1 MILKNKVLSSMLTT
15 LRKFSSFKIYLDHN
29 FNNSFEISEQLM
41 KSDES
46 FYIKKIC
53 FTMTFNSLS
62 YGKKIIKID
71 KTFDENFTDSKR
83 NHSIVLMSSAITY
96 LCHVVKKIKIKFR
109 SSNFLCGNFQLKSFK
124 KKDNFNVSIFDF
136 NLEKPILIL
145 KYPNL
150 KLAFL
155 FQYYSF
161 NFKL

>member
-41 KSDES
+41 ISDES

-62 YGKKIIKID
+62 YGKNIINID

-109 SSNFLCGNFQLKSFK
+109 SSNFFMWEFSTEIFLKKGQF
-124 KKDNFNVSIFDF
+124 
-136 NLEKPILIL
+136 
-145 KYPNL
+145 
-150 KLAFL
+150 
-155 FQYYSF
+155 
-161 NFKL
+161 